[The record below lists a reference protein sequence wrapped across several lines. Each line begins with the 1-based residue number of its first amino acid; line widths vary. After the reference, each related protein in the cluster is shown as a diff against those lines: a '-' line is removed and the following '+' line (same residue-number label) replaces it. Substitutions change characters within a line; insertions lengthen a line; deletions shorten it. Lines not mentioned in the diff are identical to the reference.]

1 MALVMVAVMV
11 MLMVVV
17 GVGMMMLVG
26 SCTTS
31 ITAPITQDPVPTGRL
46 QPIPKHAPHCC
57 NPRCIIATA
66 LFCLSMHL
74 DSSLDTR
81 STAPASR
88 SRQTK
93 QTQRTTRLTR
103 VVAQLKPKKYL
114 DFSLICH
121 HLLIL
126 HQK

>member
-11 MLMVVV
+11 MLLVVV
-17 GVGMMMLVG
+17 WVGMMMVMLVG

-46 QPIPKHAPHCC
+46 QPIPKHAPLCC
-57 NPRCIIATA
+57 NPRCIIVTA
-66 LFCLSMHL
+66 LSCLSMHL

-88 SRQTK
+88 SKQTK
-93 QTQRTTRLTR
+93 
-103 VVAQLKPKKYL
+103 
-114 DFSLICH
+114 
-121 HLLIL
+121 
-126 HQK
+126 